1 MKPEPEPCGTSSTSS
16 VKASCLH
23 PKAPIFI
30 AHKIEL
36 SRANQIESREQPRGE
51 VGDVDDGGG
60 VLLEEPHGGELVGLE
75 PPRGGDDEG
84 GGWVDVGDEERR
96 GKGDGSEDGDDGF
109 EQPTGRRDRR

>member
-1 MKPEPEPCGTSSTSS
+1 MAVLVPDE
-16 VKASCLH
+16 A
-23 PKAPIFI
+23 
-30 AHKIEL
+30 
-36 SRANQIESREQPRGE
+36 RAGALRHLQHVQRKGILPRGE